1 MANPLPRAVA
11 LMSAR
16 GLTGGDHLLLPGCIA
31 AGRNQPRHDARHDR
45 PNQAEFIGLTALS
58 LPARGKGQDV
68 FTLTIHAQQ
77 HGGERWSRVTNQ
89 WTGATK

>member
-1 MANPLPRAVA
+1 MVNPVPRGVPPAK
-11 LMSAR
+11 AR

-31 AGRNQPRHDARHDR
+31 AGLNQPRHDARHDGS
-45 PNQAEFIGLTALS
+45 QSLEFIGLTALS

-68 FTLTIHAQQ
+68 FALTIHAQQ